1 MKFIY
6 LFVLLFPIT
15 SNASVL
21 NFSCEGVNR
30 GNKIANSP
38 SNFDM
43 KVDSSSGAI
52 FNIPG
57 FVAPGCVNL
66 LNPKSPKISITDD
79 AFSMSCENDRASTFI
94 KLSRYSGKLNIDS
107 VLSGDENRNGLWNCT
122 LQKSKKF

>member
-1 MKFIY
+1 
-6 LFVLLFPIT
+6 
-15 SNASVL
+15 
-21 NFSCEGVNR
+21 
-30 GNKIANSP
+30 
-38 SNFDM
+38 
-43 KVDSSSGAI
+43 
-52 FNIPG
+52 
-57 FVAPGCVNL
+57 VAPGCVNL